1 MILDK
6 TLDNGLRII
15 AEKLDNVRTVS
26 VSFTVNAGTVDE
38 QSDEAGISHYI
49 EHMVFKGT
57 KNRTA
62 AEIAMDM
69 DAVGASLNAGTS
81 RENTRFYAKVLD
93 KHLPTAIDVISDMLL
108 NPKFD
113 SKDMELEKGVVCDEI
128 LMSQDDPDDLVSQRI
143 QELYYGD
150 DPLSRSVLGSEET
163 VRSFTEQNLRDYMER
178 LYVPNNMVVTC
189 AGNFDQ
195 QRLVDEISEI
205 FISQNNRELKKREYG
220 KPKCVRESAVI
231 DRNDLEQTHIE
242 LAYPSFGLGDEKRY
256 ALMAINSLLGGG
268 MSSRLFQNIREKR
281 GLVYSVG
288 SMPVAFV
295 NSGYLA
301 LFASTAA
308 KQAETVLN
316 LMLEEMENLK
326 KNGIT
331 KKELDFTREQLKG
344 NFSIWNEG
352 TSAHASMLAKYASAG
367 LPIVTEEQM
376 INNLDYLTLD
386 DVMQIIPHV
395 CDETK
400 LCSVFAGREC
410 GGLSELMKK

>member
-242 LAYPSFGLGDEKRY
+242 LAYTSFGLGDEKRY

>member
-1 MILDK
+1 
-6 TLDNGLRII
+6 
-15 AEKLDNVRTVS
+15 
-26 VSFTVNAGTVDE
+26 
-38 QSDEAGISHYI
+38 
-49 EHMVFKGT
+49 
-57 KNRTA
+57 
-62 AEIAMDM
+62 
-69 DAVGASLNAGTS
+69 
-81 RENTRFYAKVLD
+81 
-93 KHLPTAIDVISDMLL
+93 
-108 NPKFD
+108 
-113 SKDMELEKGVVCDEI
+113 
-128 LMSQDDPDDLVSQRI
+128 
-143 QELYYGD
+143 
-150 DPLSRSVLGSEET
+150 
-163 VRSFTEQNLRDYMER
+163 
-178 LYVPNNMVVTC
+178 
-189 AGNFDQ
+189 
-195 QRLVDEISEI
+195 
-205 FISQNNRELKKREYG
+205 
-220 KPKCVRESAVI
+220 
-231 DRNDLEQTHIE
+231 
-242 LAYPSFGLGDEKRY
+242 
-256 ALMAINSLLGGG
+256 

>member
-231 DRNDLEQTHIE
+231 DRNDLEQTHI
-242 LAYPSFGLGDEKRY
+242 
-256 ALMAINSLLGGG
+256 
-268 MSSRLFQNIREKR
+268 
-281 GLVYSVG
+281 
-288 SMPVAFV
+288 
-295 NSGYLA
+295 
-301 LFASTAA
+301 
-308 KQAETVLN
+308 
-316 LMLEEMENLK
+316 
-326 KNGIT
+326 
-331 KKELDFTREQLKG
+331 
-344 NFSIWNEG
+344 
-352 TSAHASMLAKYASAG
+352 
-367 LPIVTEEQM
+367 
-376 INNLDYLTLD
+376 
-386 DVMQIIPHV
+386 
-395 CDETK
+395 
-400 LCSVFAGREC
+400 
-410 GGLSELMKK
+410 